1 MLHISCTQH
10 NTNMGPTANRPFPS
24 GENATMVGTD
34 PGNNQSSPVL
44 EIRNSAEEELKELR
58 ATVAR
63 LLRDNAVAEEAR
75 AVAEERARIAENCP
89 ERAKM
94 LKDIATMRVVAR
106 EEGRELYYANQQ
118 LTADAVVECIK
129 SNDIVFQMV
138 LAEMQAGKTGC
149 MLAIIESLVESRTIA
164 PDNIFIIT
172 GLSDKEWESQTRDRV
187 PLGANVIHRGQ
198 LTKSKSRFENLKNA
212 VLLVDECQLASKEKM
227 TIDKMFDGMGLK
239 DLEYLKANNINIVEF
254 SATPNGTLSDI
265 EMWKDCSKTHV
276 MKPGVGYKGAKD
288 LINDNRIFEAE
299 DLYVDDDPSPGWSQ
313 ERQDAR
319 NVKIQPAKDAIQN
332 VKEKIE
338 QYADT
343 RFHIFRIPFSDKGDT
358 VIGRIQSGFG
368 VGYEFKKCF
377 KNNDTS
383 GEDQRLLAEL
393 KNIIPKKPTILFIKE
408 SARCASTYPNKF
420 RIGVNYGRMACK
432 TNDDTINQAEPG
444 RAMGYD
450 VDDGMIVYTNIDSVK
465 RYIAM
470 VDSGFTEREGFTYFG
485 HKRDKP
491 THLRPSGYTGVDEID
506 AQTPPD
512 TVTVDRP
519 VVEFSEF
526 ITYAEARAWW
536 CTHIRSRA
544 VEGTDAYCKLK
555 GPQDPTRRN
564 NARDENGFYRYNSVV
579 SNRTMIERKFRR
591 GVGSRNTSGQSLT
604 DFRLAPVYG
613 DLGDPATLRWLLAY
627 NPMPET
633 TA

>member
-1 MLHISCTQH
+1 
-10 NTNMGPTANRPFPS
+10 MGPTANRPFPS
-24 GENATMVGTD
+24 GENASLVGTD

-44 EIRNSAEEELKELR
+44 EIRNSAEEEVKELR

-63 LLRDNAVAEEAR
+63 LLRDRAVAEEAR

-94 LKDIATMRVVAR
+94 LKDIAIMRVVAR
-106 EEGRELYYANQQ
+106 EEGRELYYTNQK

-129 SNDIVFQMV
+129 SGDIVFQMV
-138 LAEMQAGKTGC
+138 LAVCQAGKTGC
-149 MLAIIESLVESRTIA
+149 MLAIIESLVESRTIE

-172 GLSDKEWESQTRDRV
+172 GLSDKEWEAQTRGRV

-227 TIDKMFDGMGLK
+227 TLDKILDVVGLK
-239 DLEYLKANNINIVEF
+239 DMVYLKTNNINIVEF
-254 SATPNGTLSDI
+254 SATPNGTMNDL
-265 EMWKDCSKTHV
+265 EQWVDCSKTHV
-276 MKPGVGYKGAKD
+276 MKPGVGYKGHKD
-288 LINDNRIFEAE
+288 LLAKNRIFQAN
-299 DLYVDDDPSPGWSQ
+299 DLYILGDPHAGWSQ

-319 NVKIQPAKDAIQN
+319 NVKIQPAKDAIKL
-332 VKEKIE
+332 VKNMISHRYGDKGDEV
-338 QYADT
+338 YDA
-343 RFHIFRIPFSDKGDT
+343 RFHIFRIPSGGKGNT
-358 VIGRIQSGFG
+358 VIERIKMEFG
-368 VGYEFKKCF
+368 GGYEFIRCFARNGDTAEEEENKCLI
-377 KNNDTS
+377 D
-383 GEDQRLLAEL
+383 ELL
-393 KNIIPKKPTILFIKE
+393 KTPQQHTILFIKE
-408 SARCASTYPNKF
+408 SARCAATFPNKH
-420 RIGVNYGRMACK
+420 RIGVLYERIPR
-432 TNDDTINQAEPG
+432 TIHDDTIVQSLVG
-444 RAMGYD
+444 RACGYY
-450 VDDGMIVYTNIDSVK
+450 DDEGMIVFTYIPSVRK
-465 RYIAM
+465 YVKMAE
-470 VDSGFTEREGFTYFG
+470 SGFTDRKGFTYFG
-485 HKRDKP
+485 HKAKKP
-491 THLRPSGYTGVDEID
+491 THLNPSGYTGVEATDVVASPIG
-506 AQTPPD
+506 PPL
-512 TVTVDRP
+512 RP
-519 VVEFSEF
+519 NVMFEAFA
-526 ITYAEARAWW
+526 TYNEARAWW

-544 VEGTDAYCKLK
+544 VEGTDAYRKLK

-579 SNRTMIERKFRR
+579 SNRTMIERKFRG